1 MIFFSIRSRRVKR
14 HLRRLVIRKC
24 SKYWGVVLL
33 VQALAGAPTSPAL
46 SNIVGYE
53 MDKKLAALA
62 AEYGL
67 TYTRYADDLT
77 FSGDVFPKRTNHS
90 PDQTDHP

>member
-1 MIFFSIRSRRVKR
+1 MIRFEFLITDDLFDPGNDSFFGKHISRK
-14 HLRRLVIRKC
+14 
-24 SKYWGVVLL
+24 
-33 VQALAGAPTSPAL
+33 SPAL

-62 AEYGL
+62 AEYEL

-77 FSGDVFPKRTNHS
+77 FSGDVFPKERIIPH
-90 PDQTDHP
+90 DIA